1 MCFSSLSKIRRRR
14 AASVAAVGSSSRNG
28 MEVGASERAMN
39 CDRVGWTLAGQNEAG
54 ADDRK
59 LGNMR

>member
-1 MCFSSLSKIRRRR
+1 
-14 AASVAAVGSSSRNG
+14 

-39 CDRVGWTLAGQNEAG
+39 CDKVGWTLAGQNEAG

-59 LGNMR
+59 LRATQRSREVRSRH